1 MLTKFSDAWPTLIQ
15 MLPLG
20 VVQLQAGHL
29 DPASTQEAARMRDF
43 PDGKISQLNQMR
55 II

>member
-1 MLTKFSDAWPTLIQ
+1 MLTKFLEAWPTLIQ

-29 DPASTQEAARMRDF
+29 DPFGLTLEAASMRDV
-43 PDGKISQLNQMR
+43 PDGKISHVR
-55 II
+55 KI